1 VDDHWT
7 IQEAIRLTH
16 NCQPEYVGC
25 RVVKQQLNGHGTW
38 KGVVD
43 IFRLTGHPR
52 ATLCYG
58 WQNKGGKIVLV
69 LNVPPI
75 TSAEEAVKAGH

>member
-1 VDDHWT
+1 M
-7 IQEAIRLTH
+7 TH
-16 NCQPEYVGC
+16 QCEPEYVGR
-25 RVVKQQLNGHGTW
+25 RVVKQPLDGRGRW

-58 WQNKGGKIVLV
+58 WQNNGGIILV

-75 TSAEEAVKAGH
+75 ASPEEAVKAGH